1 MNKENASV
9 YKAALVND
17 EVLSTGKEAL
27 KIAVKAT
34 TVLDVVSSWQQVLEI
49 HVERVSSDQQLST
62 LCNRHTDVILYVI
75 RTLDAEQRSSVL
87 HSNMQIDRKSHY
99 A

>member
-1 MNKENASV
+1 MSKENTSV

-17 EVLSTGKEAL
+17 EVLSTGKKAL

-34 TVLDVVSSWQQVLEI
+34 TVLDVVSSWQQVLEL

-62 LCNRHTDVILYVI
+62 LCNRHNHTGVTVMVYVI
-75 RTLDAEQRSSVL
+75 RTLATEQWSSV
-87 HSNMQIDRKSHY
+87 
-99 A
+99 